1 MLMALTPEAVV
12 ARKFTPTK
20 FREGYDVAEVD
31 EFLDEVVTELTRL
44 RTETDGL
51 REQLAA
57 AELRAEE
64 ASAAQSRAE
73 EASAAGSGVESQP
86 VVAVPAQAAPRED
99 DAAPFAPHVETAA
112 ASPREDDAAPAA
124 AGSAA
129 GVLALA
135 QRLHDEHVRAGEDE
149 RDRLVGDAQQEADRL
164 VTEAQEERR
173 TTLEQLEEQ
182 RASEIGA
189 LEHERTLLERKIDEL
204 RGFERE
210 YRSRLRAYL
219 DGQLRE
225 LDGTAAV
232 VPGAE
237 GATTG
242 GLS

>member
-1 MLMALTPEAVV
+1 MALTPEAVTG
-12 ARKFTPTK
+12 RTFTVTK
-20 FREGYDVAEVD
+20 FREGYDQHEID
-31 EFLDEVVTELTRL
+31 DFLDEVVTELTRL
-44 RTETDGL
+44 HSESAHL

-57 AELRAEE
+57 AERRADE
-64 ASAAQSRAE
+64 ASAPVREPAD
-73 EASAAGSGVESQP
+73 AGAP
-86 VVAVPAQAAPRED
+86 VAAAPV
-99 DAAPFAPHVETAA
+99 PVQV
-112 ASPREDDAAPAA
+112 APADDQPA
-124 AGSAA
+124 PDVEATASVPDSAA

-135 QRLHDEHVRAGEDE
+135 QRLHEEHVRAGEQE
-149 RDRLVGDAQQEADRL
+149 HDRLVTGAREEADRL
-164 VTEAQEERR
+164 VGEAQEQRR

-219 DGQLRE
+219 ETQLRD

-232 VPGAE
+232 VPGSE
-237 GATTG
+237 GATPG

>member
-1 MLMALTPEAVV
+1 MALTPEAVV
-12 ARKFTPTK
+12 ERKFTQTK

-44 RTETDGL
+44 RTENDGL

-57 AELRAEE
+57 AERRVEE
-64 ASAAQSRAE
+64 ASVQEPAPQEPPAP
-73 EASAAGSGVESQP
+73 VQP
-86 VVAVPAQAAPRED
+86 AVVPVQAA
-99 DAAPFAPHVETAA
+99 
-112 ASPREDDAAPAA
+112 SREDDAAPAA
-124 AGSAA
+124 ADSAA

-135 QRLHDEHVRAGEDE
+135 QRLHEEHVRAGEQE
-149 RDRLVGDAQQEADRL
+149 HDRLVTGAREEADRL
-164 VTEAQEERR
+164 VGEAQEQRR

-219 DGQLRE
+219 ETQLRD

-232 VPGAE
+232 VPGSE
-237 GATTG
+237 GAAPG